1 METRKLSLSRGVF
14 NVRDRGNE
22 NGTPFVMIHGWP
34 ETSFC
39 WEALTPFLREDI
51 RVIAPDLRGLGDSE
65 RTMNP
70 DCYLK
75 QELAKDVIEI
85 IDALGI
91 DSFYLAG
98 HDWGGAV
105 AQETAM
111 AVPERVKKFV
121 LMNMVV
127 INNAEGNAEAMKIMQ
142 SMGSIPFWYQY
153 FQQQPGLAEAMIPGN
168 ENVWVRYFFGK
179 AGRDG
184 RISKEAI
191 DEYVRCYSI
200 ENTPATAA
208 YYYRAMNRDNKHWA
222 ELAGTKFPMPSLYI
236 YGNKDIVIIPQY
248 LNHIESCFDDVKV
261 VEVDAGHFLQEERPE
276 TVAALLNDFLR
287 S

>member
-1 METRKLSLSRGVF
+1 METRKLSLSRGAF

-22 NGTPFVMIHGWP
+22 NGTPLVMIHGWP
-34 ETSFC
+34 ETSCC
-39 WEALTPFLREDI
+39 WEALTPFLREDL
-51 RVIAPDLRGLGDSE
+51 RLIAPDLRGLGDSE

-75 QELAKDVIEI
+75 NELAKDVIEI

-105 AQETAM
+105 AQETAL

-121 LMNMVV
+121 LMNMIV
-127 INNAEGNAEAMKIMQ
+127 INNAQGNAEALKVIQ
-142 SMGSIPFWYQY
+142 SMGSLPFWYQY

-168 ENVWVRYFFGK
+168 EDVWVRYFFGK

-184 RISKEAI
+184 RISQEAI

-208 YYYRAMNRDNKHWA
+208 YYYRAMNRDQKRWA

-248 LNHIESCFDDVKV
+248 LNHVESCFDDVKV

-276 TVAALLNDFLR
+276 TVAALLNDFLQ